1 MPPKNLASATP
12 KRAATTP
19 AASKAP
25 KRTASTT
32 TVGPQAAKR
41 AKSVTL
47 PVSSDSETESPSI
60 ISKATTVVKN
70 LVTPKSIT
78 RRKKNNDSDDDE
90 DDVSDDAQVF
100 SRGFFRALGPATD
113 AYYNKQANLIRL
125 QCAEYDREKDMVEAK
140 IRLIDSRK
148 AWLMA
153 LRESEAKY
161 TGQARLQFRKAR
173 ADEAAEGI
181 MLIEKELKTIELS
194 TAKYE
199 HDIEIMR
206 RELADRKEQAEE
218 SEEN

>member
-1 MPPKNLASATP
+1 
-12 KRAATTP
+12 
-19 AASKAP
+19 
-25 KRTASTT
+25 
-32 TVGPQAAKR
+32 
-41 AKSVTL
+41 
-47 PVSSDSETESPSI
+47 SSDSETESPSI

-70 LVTPKSIT
+70 LVAPKSIT
-78 RRKKNNDSDDDE
+78 RRKKNGGSACLYSVPMLTDTDDSDDDE

-181 MLIEKELKTIELS
+181 MAIEKELKTIELS

-206 RELADRKEQAEE
+206 RELVDRKEQAEE
-218 SEEN
+218 EQVEAEESEKN